1 MRAACA
7 GHVGDEQHFE
17 GIKRGRLVVRSR
29 CGCREFRRRIR
40 GGRLAGIAVRCLL
53 IHYSAPQEFCA
64 SRSQLV
70 VFGGGVL
77 QTLVG
82 IAGRVVIPDTGHQI
96 PVRELGKQH
105 FAADGVTAMSAP
117 GFHELGG
124 AWIVDHVQQ
133 QSGEWLGS
141 GIGEGIRD
149 VVGRVSG
156 NRVDDIGGV
165 AGCLSRA

>member
-1 MRAACA
+1 MSRNSPA
-7 GHVGDEQHFE
+7 HSWRPPRRY
-17 GIKRGRLVVRSR
+17 RGSLSVDSLQRLLKSFAHRD
-29 CGCREFRRRIR
+29 
-40 GGRLAGIAVRCLL
+40 L
-53 IHYSAPQEFCA
+53 
-64 SRSQLV
+64 QLV

-82 IAGRVVIPDTGHQI
+82 IAGRVVIPDTGHQQYLYESL
-96 PVRELGKQH
+96 VQQH
-105 FAADGVTAMSAP
+105 FFAADGVTAMSAP

-165 AGCLSRA
+165 AGCLKQGLIVA

>member
-1 MRAACA
+1 M
-7 GHVGDEQHFE
+7 VQQHF
-17 GIKRGRLVVRSR
+17 
-29 CGCREFRRRIR
+29 
-40 GGRLAGIAVRCLL
+40 
-53 IHYSAPQEFCA
+53 
-64 SRSQLV
+64 
-70 VFGGGVL
+70 
-77 QTLVG
+77 
-82 IAGRVVIPDTGHQI
+82 
-96 PVRELGKQH
+96 

-165 AGCLSRA
+165 AGCLEQGLIVA

>member
-1 MRAACA
+1 M
-7 GHVGDEQHFE
+7 VQQHF
-17 GIKRGRLVVRSR
+17 
-29 CGCREFRRRIR
+29 
-40 GGRLAGIAVRCLL
+40 
-53 IHYSAPQEFCA
+53 
-64 SRSQLV
+64 
-70 VFGGGVL
+70 
-77 QTLVG
+77 
-82 IAGRVVIPDTGHQI
+82 
-96 PVRELGKQH
+96 

-165 AGCLSRA
+165 AGCLKQGLIVA